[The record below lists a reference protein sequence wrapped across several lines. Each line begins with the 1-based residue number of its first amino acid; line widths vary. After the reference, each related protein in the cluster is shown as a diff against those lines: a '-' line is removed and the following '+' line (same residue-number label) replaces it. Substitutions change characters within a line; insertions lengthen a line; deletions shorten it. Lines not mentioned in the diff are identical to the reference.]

1 MPKDEILISL
11 IMPIKNLGHYISETL
26 QSIIQQTYQNWELI
40 IVNDHSIDKTSNI
53 IDAFTKRDLRIK
65 HYQNE
70 GNGIIPALQL
80 AFSKTKGE
88 YISRFDGDDIMPSDR
103 LKLMTEAIARA
114 APKTIVTGKVKYFSD
129 QAISKGYEAYE
140 QWLNERVDQNDHW
153 DWVYRECVIAS
164 PNWMVH
170 SNDLLKMGG
179 FKKLSYP
186 EDYDLVLQWYQHGF
200 KIKSIPE
207 TTLLW
212 REHPERT
219 SRKSPHYNQDHFFRL
234 KIKHFINHQLEGSE
248 LILWGTDTKGKL
260 TKSLLDESKTPFTW
274 MEMSKPG
281 STRELD
287 GQTVFD
293 FRSIEERT
301 NYKLLIAVFPPQ
313 EQMAK
318 LEEYLSNQGL
328 YKGNDYWYL

>member
-1 MPKDEILISL
+1 MPKDENLISL

-40 IVNDHSIDKTSNI
+40 IVNDHSTDKTGNI
-53 IDAFTKRDLRIK
+53 IADFAERDSRIK

-80 AFSKTKGE
+80 ALSKTQGE

-103 LKLMTEAIARA
+103 LKLMKEALAHT

-129 QAISKGYEAYE
+129 QAISKGYKAYE

-164 PNWMVH
+164 PNWMVR
-170 SNDLLKMGG
+170 SADLLGMGG
-179 FKKLSYP
+179 FEKFSYP
-186 EDYDLVLQWYQHGF
+186 EDYDLVLHWYQHGF
-200 KIKSIPE
+200 KIKSISE
-207 TTLLW
+207 TTLHW

-219 SRKSPHYNQDHFFRL
+219 SRNSPHYNQDYFFRL
-234 KIKHFINHQLEGSE
+234 KTRHFINHQLGKSE
-248 LILWGTDTKGKL
+248 LILWGTDTKAKL
-260 TKSLLDESKTPFTW
+260 TKSILDKDGTPFTW

-287 GQTVFD
+287 GQPVFD
-293 FRSIEERT
+293 FRSIEEKT
-301 NYKLLIAVFPPQ
+301 NYKLLIAVFPPTKQ
-313 EQMAK
+313 KSK
-318 LEEYLSNQGL
+318 LEAYLTALGL
-328 YKGNDYWYL
+328 SMGNDYWYL